1 MQRPEV
7 PGLRGLLAS
16 LRALPSSA
24 GGRHLYRMLR
34 QRGRAA
40 VPVKIRYKQGRAPT
54 HPVATTEYRRA
65 AHLGTPPRRA
75 DAVRLRRGRA
85 RGGVEQ
91 LRNGVPRRLQRARKG
106 AVLAAGGASR
116 APRLCARR
124 RMRGRGGWAWG
135 RASGRAVPH
144 GAVCSRVSPPS
155 SVVQV
160 HVCSALCRARGVETV
175 AAAGSWVG
183 SWASTRVYSWSRSLY
198 CAVSDT
204 VLAPR
209 SGGRGHRRACAP
221 EPPAPHD
228 TPLPSV
234 LQHGVF

>member
-1 MQRPEV
+1 
-7 PGLRGLLAS
+7 
-16 LRALPSSA
+16 
-24 GGRHLYRMLR
+24 MLR

-124 RMRGRGGWAWG
+124 RMRGRGGWVET
-135 RASGRAVPH
+135 SGRAVPH

-160 HVCSALCRARGVETV
+160 HASPPYTGVWNRARRP
-175 AAAGSWVG
+175 VG
-183 SWASTRVYSWSRSLY
+183 SSRGRAHT
-198 CAVSDT
+198 CTAGPGACTAVSDT
-204 VLAPR
+204 VGR
-209 SGGRGHRRACAP
+209 SGAQALVRK
-221 EPPAPHD
+221 
-228 TPLPSV
+228 PLPVVSTSV
-234 LQHGVF
+234 FFLPAGARDRLYAFCSA